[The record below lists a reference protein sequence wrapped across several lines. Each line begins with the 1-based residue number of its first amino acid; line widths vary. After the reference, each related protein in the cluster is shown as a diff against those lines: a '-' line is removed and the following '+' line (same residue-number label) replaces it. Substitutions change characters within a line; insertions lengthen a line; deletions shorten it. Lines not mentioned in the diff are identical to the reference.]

1 MGGKPISGVVIGAAY
16 DVHNALGVGFVE
28 NVYKNALYLEIKA
41 LGLKCECEKEID
53 VYYKGVVVGKFKADM
68 VVEDKLILELKA
80 VSNLLP
86 AHEVQLV
93 NYLKATGIERGLL
106 INFGKSVEVKHKICS
121 KK

>member
-28 NVYKNALYLEIKA
+28 NVYKNALYLELKA

-86 AHEVQLV
+86 AHEVQVSKL
-93 NYLKATGIERGLL
+93 
-106 INFGKSVEVKHKICS
+106 FKSNRNRKRITYQFRKECGS
-121 KK
+121 ET